1 MKIRLLVYSAFT
13 ASSEGGNPAGIFWQ
27 HVDLNSGQMQDIAR
41 LAGYSE
47 TVFIHLSYKADYRFR
62 YFTPDME
69 VPACGHATL
78 AALTWLKDN
87 GALKSLEGSVETRG
101 GLLPFMMDSH
111 TGFLFMR
118 QPVPEYGPIMDPEP
132 IADSL
137 GISTESLA
145 PGLPVQCV
153 STGLQDIMV
162 PVKDHTTLMKLK
174 PDMAKIQKIS
184 HEVLAMGYHVFS
196 PGDYQYAAYCRN
208 FAPAAG
214 IPEESAT
221 GTANGALAAYLIKY
235 GSTNSSHMIFR
246 QGDALNRP
254 SEIHV
259 RIENLNSPH
268 IHIWVGGQAI
278 SLGEKILTI

>member
-13 ASSEGGNPAGIFWQ
+13 ASSAGGNPAGILW
-27 HVDLNSGQMQDIAR
+27 HHTDLDSGQMQDIAR

-47 TVFIHLSYKADYRFR
+47 TVFIHPSHKANYRFR

-78 AALTWLKDN
+78 AALTWLKDS
-87 GALKSLEGSVETRG
+87 GELKSSKGSVETPG
-101 GLLPFMMDSH
+101 GLLPFMIDSH
-111 TGFLFMR
+111 TGFLFIR
-118 QPVPEYGPIMDPEP
+118 QPAPVYGPIMDPEP

-137 GISTESLA
+137 GISSESLA
-145 PGLPVQCV
+145 PGLPVRCM
-153 STGLQDIMV
+153 STGLWDIMV
-162 PVKDHTTLMKLK
+162 PVKDDTLLMKLK
-174 PDMAKIQKIS
+174 PDMAKIHKIS
-184 HEVLAMGYHVFS
+184 HKVSATGYHVFS
-196 PGDYQYAAYCRN
+196 PGDHQYAAYCRN

-221 GTANGALAAYLIKY
+221 GTASGALGAYLIKY
-235 GSTNSSHMIFR
+235 GSINSSHMIFR

-259 RIENLNSPH
+259 YTENHNSSH
-268 IHIWVGGQAI
+268 INIRVGGQAI
-278 SLGEKILTI
+278 FLGKKILTI